1 MKRSIAAA
9 ALGALFVGLP
19 GRAATTVDPAI
30 REALSAPSSADRE
43 DALYALMRLHDPL
56 VADDRAIVDRA
67 FLASIAIERA
77 ALLRGACDRWAPD
90 LTLSRTNTERV
101 LEALG
106 SVDVDVRS
114 AAIDCIDRLPDR
126 TASAMRV
133 AQLEQVKGSGLPPQV
148 VRAVLWSVARD
159 PDARSAEI
167 LRRFATTELRDGS
180 QFSVITEEG
189 SWLILAL
196 AANGT
201 NFEPMFSDSLKVSA
215 ESDYTLK
222 LRLNAIRAAKGDDAA
237 LAAVIE
243 TANLAVDRLLRR
255 EAADLIFAMPD
266 ARRGK
271 AVLAL
276 EGRLHDI
283 DGPLRARI
291 VREISREAA
300 SAAPATERMLVRA
313 ASDVFPDLRVQ
324 AVTGLFDR
332 AAAGT
337 LSVDALASARR
348 LAETEKDPLVTAAL
362 RALFAKAS
370 DVAKAPAPS
379 PAPSP

>member
-9 ALGALFVGLP
+9 ALAALFVGLP
-19 GRAATTVDPAI
+19 GRAATTVDPAV
-30 REALSAPSSADRE
+30 RETLSAPSSADRE

-67 FLASIAIERA
+67 FLAGIAIERA
-77 ALLRGACDRWAPD
+77 ALLRGVCDRWSPD

-114 AAIDCIDRLPDR
+114 AAIDCIDRLPAR
-126 TASAMRV
+126 TATAMRIE
-133 AQLEQVKGSGLPPQV
+133 QLEHVKGSGLPPQV
-148 VRAVLWSVARD
+148 LRAVLWSVARD
-159 PDARSAEI
+159 PDARSTEI
-167 LRRFATTELRDGS
+167 LRRFAATELRDGS
-180 QFSVITEEG
+180 QFSAITEEG

-196 AANGT
+196 AATGT

-215 ESDYTLK
+215 ESDYALK
-222 LRLNAIRAAKGDDAA
+222 LRLDGIRAAKGDDAA
-237 LAAVIE
+237 LAAVID
-243 TANLAVDRLLRR
+243 TANLAVDRFLRR
-255 EAADLIFAMPD
+255 EAADLILAMPD
-266 ARRGK
+266 ARRAK

-276 EGRLHDI
+276 EGRLDDV

-300 SAAPATERMLVRA
+300 NADLATEKMLVHA

-324 AVTGLFDR
+324 AVLGLFDR

-348 LAETEKDPLVTAAL
+348 LAETENDPLVIAAL

-370 DVAKAPAPS
+370 KPTPS
-379 PAPSP
+379 P